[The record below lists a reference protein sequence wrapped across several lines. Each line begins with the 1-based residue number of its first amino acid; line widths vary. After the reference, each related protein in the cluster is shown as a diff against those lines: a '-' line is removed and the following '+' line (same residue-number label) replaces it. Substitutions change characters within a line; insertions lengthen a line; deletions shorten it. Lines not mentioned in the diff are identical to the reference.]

1 MRTIPR
7 LAVAHVE
14 IIGRT
19 GKYKASIADV
29 KRRTEGFG
37 KSAKK
42 SLRNVTLGLAAMGA
56 AATVAAVAIGVKL
69 TRAMV
74 RVGKATIVTAVRYDR
89 LKIGLAAV
97 AGSSK
102 EAEIQLRRLEQVAKL
117 PGLSFEGAIAGSTAL
132 QAAGLNAILAER
144 SLLAFGNA
152 LVTVGKGADDLKG
165 VNLALT
171 QIVTKGTGF
180 GQELRQLAERLPQIR
195 KAMKDAFGIGSVQDF
210 ARLNLTATQFIEGIV
225 EEFEKLPKVAGTVS
239 NELENLG
246 IAFDRLKAEIGKTM
260 LGITQGTAK
269 GLTGIIDTLRTI
281 IPFWEQYQDQVGVV
295 MGNIVTLAV
304 AATGTMF
311 TEMSALIIKLSPII
325 WKPLWF
331 GFKQAMLGIDDA
343 GARLTGK
350 IMRRLGVIS
359 QETFEREMKK
369 LEDSSK
375 EISENMA
382 ENFRIGFQ
390 KSVDEAVA
398 ATQKRVPVMIKAWED
413 LLVGVQSNLDTL
425 KSAIPEA
432 VVVPAKKAVA
442 ELRKIAPGELDF
454 LSLKPE
460 DPKKIADRFR
470 KSQQRI
476 LDFNETVNQ
485 EMRKRQ
491 KANLQNFQDFTEQS
505 RRSAEEMREQFED
518 ATAGMRNAFSDFIF
532 DSISDIN
539 NISDAWSEFV
549 RNMKNAFIRAAADMI
564 ANKAVQSLFA
574 AFENLQAQAGGGGG
588 TNVGRVLQQDFGT
601 AIGAFLGNLVAPGV
615 GAIIGGG
622 IGGAIA
628 GSIGG
633 EGGQGNRTIGTVNFF
648 ETDFGNMDRNRLQK
662 TVSQAIAPA
671 LAEDALD
678 GR

>member
-1 MRTIPR
+1 MPT
-7 LAVAHVE
+7 LATANVE
-14 IIGRT
+14 ITART

-29 KRRTEGFG
+29 KRRTQGFG
-37 KSAKK
+37 KSATK
-42 SLRNVTLGLAAMGA
+42 SLRMVTLGLAAMGA
-56 AATVAAVAIGVKL
+56 AAGVAAVAIGVKL

-97 AGSSK
+97 AGGSK
-102 EAEIQLRRLEQVAKL
+102 EAEIQLRRLEKVAKL

-195 KAMKDAFGIGSVQDF
+195 KAMKDAFGIGSVEDF
-210 ARLNLTATQFIEGIV
+210 AKLNLSATQFIEGIV
-225 EEFEKLPKVAGTVS
+225 EEFEKLPKVAGTVA

-246 IAFDRLKAEIGKTM
+246 IAFDRLKEEVGKTM
-260 LGITQGTAK
+260 LGITQDTAK
-269 GLTGIIDTLRTI
+269 SLTGIIDTLRDI
-281 IPFWEQYQDQVGVV
+281 IPFWEQYQDQIGIV

-390 KSVDEAVA
+390 KSIDEAVA
-398 ATQKRVPVMIKAWED
+398 ATQKRVPAIIKAWED
-413 LLVGVQSNLDTL
+413 LLVGIQSNLDML
-425 KSAIPEA
+425 KATIPESIVA
-432 VVVPAKKAVA
+432 PAKKAVA
-442 ELRKIAPGELDF
+442 ELKKIAPGELDF

-460 DPKKIADRFR
+460 DPKKIAKRLR
-470 KSQQRI
+470 ESEQRI
-476 LDFNETVNQ
+476 LDFNETVNK
-485 EMRKRQ
+485 EMQKRQ
-491 KANLQNFQDFTEQS
+491 EANLKNFQAFTEQS
-505 RRSAEEMREQFED
+505 RKSAEEMREQFEN
-518 ATAGMRNAFSDFIF
+518 ATSGMRNAFSDFIV
-532 DSISDIN
+532 DSISDIDN
-539 NISDAWSEFV
+539 LGDAWSAFV
-549 RNMKNAFIRAAADMI
+549 TNMKKAFIRAVAEMV
-564 ANKAVQSLFA
+564 ANKAFQALA
-574 AFENLQAQAGGGGG
+574 DAFSNIGGGGGAGGGGKAG
-588 TNVGRVLQQDFGT
+588 FGDFLQGISPLIAAINPVAGGIVAGIG
-601 AIGAFLGNLVAPGV
+601 AIGNFLEQPGANGQAQRAPGMV
-615 GAIIGGG
+615 
-622 IGGAIA
+622 
-628 GSIGG
+628 
-633 EGGQGNRTIGTVNFF
+633 NNFF
-648 ETDFGNMDRNRLQK
+648 ETDFANMDRNRLQK
-662 TVSQAIAPA
+662 TVSQTIAPA
-671 LAEDALD
+671 LAEDAVD